1 MANAVELKIYNQ
13 EDRLSVAAILIK
25 NGYTVS
31 QGKGRGRPLARRWTI
46 SSKYQRMETTLIH
59 QSRRC

>member
-13 EDRLSVAAILIK
+13 EGRLSVAAILIK

-31 QGKGRGRPLARRWTI
+31 QGKRQRTATGKTMDYILKVSEDKDNADT
-46 SSKYQRMETTLIH
+46 SK
-59 QSRRC
+59 